1 LSSRRAAASA
11 AAVFL
16 AALLCARI
24 SPPEISRRLVLLGH
38 HARQEPALRRLS
50 GTAAAFDR
58 SFFVFLEAARR
69 LLPGNAEGVAIVGA
83 PATDQFLYL
92 ASYHFAP
99 RPVLIA
105 PAALPARWIAAVYGP
120 ERPAGLRVLA
130 ELPGGALLE
139 PEP

>member
-1 LSSRRAAASA
+1 M
-11 AAVFL
+11 
-16 AALLCARI
+16 
-24 SPPEISRRLVLLGH
+24 SPHEISRRLVLLGT

-58 SFFVFLEAARR
+58 SFFVFLEGARR
-69 LLPGNAEGVAIVGA
+69 RLPGNAEGVAIVGA
-83 PATDQFLYL
+83 PATDQVRYL

-120 ERPAGLRVLA
+120 ERPAGFRVLA